1 MKTYNVAIL
10 GATGAVGKQMLEVLV
25 ERDFPIKEL
34 HLLASARS
42 AGKIMQVNGVDY
54 VIEEAKETSFEG
66 IDIVLGAAEN
76 DIAEKFVPYAVK
88 AGAVVIDNSSAYR
101 LDPNVPLVIPE
112 VNPEAVKHHQG
123 IIANPNCAT
132 IIALV
137 ALQPLHAYAKL
148 KRLVV
153 STYQAVSGAGVNGI
167 KELDQQVMALGHGK
181 EAEVNTFQYQIAYNL
196 IPQIGGFNEAGYSSE
211 EMKMQNEGRKILGN
225 DDLQVNCTCV
235 RVPVYRS
242 HSESIMAE
250 FEQPID
256 VAKARELIA
265 QGDGV
270 KLVDEPNN
278 KVYPMPLDTSN
289 QDLVYVGRIREDMSG
304 HENAVSLWCCGDQVR
319 KGAATNAVQ
328 IAQLLIQEKEA

>member
-25 ERDFPIKEL
+25 ERKFPIKEL

-42 AGKIMQVNGVDY
+42 AGKLMQVDGKEY

-76 DIAEKFVPYAVK
+76 DIAEKFVPHAVK

-112 VNPEAVKHHQG
+112 VNPEAVKNHKG

-137 ALQPLHAYAKL
+137 ALQPLHAYAKV

-196 IPQIGGFNEAGYSSE
+196 IPQIGGFNDEGYSSE

-225 DDLQVNCTCV
+225 ENLQVNCTCV

-256 VAKARELIA
+256 VEKARELIA
-265 QGDGV
+265 LGEGV
-270 KLVDEPNN
+270 KLVDDPQN
-278 KVYPMPLDTSN
+278 KVYPMPLETSN
-289 QDLVYVGRIREDMSG
+289 QDLVYVGRIRKDMSG
-304 HENAVSLWCCGDQVR
+304 HENALSLWCCGDQVR

-328 IAQLLIQEKEA
+328 IAQLLVQEEKV